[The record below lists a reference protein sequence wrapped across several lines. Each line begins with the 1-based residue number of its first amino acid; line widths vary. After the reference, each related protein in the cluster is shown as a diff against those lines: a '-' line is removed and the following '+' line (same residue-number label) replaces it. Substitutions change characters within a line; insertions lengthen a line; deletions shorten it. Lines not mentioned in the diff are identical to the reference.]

1 MEYIDKKILETEG
14 EAIIQSF
21 LERLKV
27 EGNPYPQDL
36 YKKFGKLKLDKIT
49 GGYKKNLKQLLL
61 TEQNH
66 YCCYCMQKFG
76 LDPKDEVT
84 LEHHILNRITKQ
96 EDFDKYLLKDTILK
110 DKVCLASEFINN
122 QETNTP
128 PYPHTVAYQNLTAS
142 CNGMFLSRSRTAT
155 HCNLKRG
162 KQYVEPLPLY
172 ATIKEEI
179 EYNKDSGMA
188 LWVNEKEESI
198 ILNILGLNDDLLLMI
213 RKIWFYSIKK
223 EIKILEIDTAQQ
235 EDFLRSFQE
244 FILDNELDMLS
255 NFINNVTYWNLLKR
269 YEYFGESPNVK

>member
-1 MEYIDKKILETEG
+1 MEYIDKTKLETEG
-14 EAIIQSF
+14 EAIIKSF

-27 EGNPYPQDL
+27 EGAAYPKKL
-36 YKKFGKLKLDKIT
+36 YEVFKSDKEDGEPENSKEKLVKV
-49 GGYKKNLKQLLL
+49 LLA
-61 TEQNH
+61 EQNH

-84 LEHHILNRITKQ
+84 LEHHILNSITKQ

-110 DKVCLASEFINN
+110 DKVCLAPEFINN
-122 QETNTP
+122 QKTNTP
-128 PYPHTVAYQNLTAS
+128 PFPHTVAYQNLTAS
-142 CNGMFLSRSRTAT
+142 CNGRFLSRSRTAT

-162 KQYVEPLPLY
+162 GQYVEPLPLY
-172 ATIKEEI
+172 PTIKAEI

-198 ILNILGLNDDLLLMI
+198 TLNILGLNDDLLLMI